1 MHNNLAHFH
10 TLSYNCNCNWIQE
23 QGEGGGLQRRQRQRW
38 HRNRARTS
46 SLMSWFLLVEDCVWG
61 RRRERLEGGFWSLIS
76 ICVCLTARKKV
87 TARHTHTPTRKHTG
101 MHTHT
106 QAQSFIYTAKC
117 SNGRLLLLLLCY
129 WCCFAAD
136 LSHFTITFLVP
147 FPLSQLFDYNL

>member
-61 RRRERLEGGFWSLIS
+61 RRERLEGGFWSLIS